1 MRVML
6 SICDDFASEYHMSF
20 NASKSKCL
28 IFGPRCRPASYS
40 FPEPVFHVNGAAIEN
55 AKEWLHLGHTLTS
68 DLTDH
73 ADSARRR
80 NCFIAQANNMFNQFS
95 ALDSLTRN
103 RLFNSYCC
111 SHYGCELWDL
121 QCSAIDDY
129 NTAWRI
135 ATRQVWRLPR
145 CSHSRFL
152 PLIANCLPIFDTIC
166 LRACNFISS
175 CANSDFF
182 LLSFIVR
189 HGVHIKRMKL
199 FFGRNIYYCAERF
212 SVSVDSLCSISRRD
226 VYIALF
232 VLLYSSRTLF
242 KRFNLFN

>member
-1 MRVML
+1 V
-6 SICDDFASEYHMSF
+6 
-20 NASKSKCL
+20 
-28 IFGPRCRPASYS
+28 
-40 FPEPVFHVNGAAIEN
+40 
-55 AKEWLHLGHTLTS
+55 KEWLHLGHTLTG

-73 ADSARRR
+73 ADIARRR
-80 NCFIAQANNMFNQFS
+80 NCFIAQANNIFSQFS

-129 NTAWRI
+129 STAWRI
-135 ATRQVWRLPR
+135 AMRQVWRLPR

-175 CANSDFF
+175 CANSDSF
-182 LLSFIVR
+182 LLSFVVR
-189 HGVHIKRMKL
+189 HGVYIQRKNSFL
-199 FFGRNIYYCAERF
+199 GRNIYYCADRF
-212 SVSVDSLCSISRRD
+212 SVAYQSTVYARYRD
-226 VYIALF
+226 VTLYIALF
-232 VLLYSSRTLF
+232 VLVYSSRTLF
-242 KRFNLFN
+242 KRFNLWN